1 MRMCVATVCVLALNA
16 VCAYSNSEIADTVP
30 YKNNYVLAPD
40 PMETFQFNCSV
51 GLALTLLPLPLVE
64 SEVPAPALDVRFRL
78 GLPLQLSLVGRVA
91 GNYAA
96 NLATLGPMWSAELT
110 RVTVGGGLQVGFM
123 YGHVGFLQGFNS
135 AVMGVLAFPFA
146 TAGIRFNDFTLSG
159 KLEAEVVL
167 FQQRRIEDI
176 KISSSVRTLNGGALT
191 IGIEQPFWRTT
202 AISLGATLHYSRNP
216 YQAWLAFNTFDDVL
230 FYPELFAGFIF

>member
-1 MRMCVATVCVLALNA
+1 MILPLVIAVVLLT
-16 VCAYSNSEIADTVP
+16 CAQASRASTQDTLP
-30 YKNNYVLAPD
+30 YRNYYVHAPD
-40 PMETFQFNCSV
+40 PLDMFTINGSV
-51 GLALTLLPLPLVE
+51 GLSLTLLPQPLVE
-64 SEVPAPALDVRFRL
+64 SEVPAPALDIRYRI
-78 GLPLQLSLVGRVA
+78 GLPLHLSLVGRIT

-110 RVTVGGGLQVGFM
+110 RVTLGGGIQGGFM
-123 YGHVGFLQGFNS
+123 YGHISFLQGFNTT
-135 AVMGVLAFPFA
+135 VMGAFAYPFA
-146 TAGIRFNDFTLSG
+146 TAGIRFDDFTVSG

-167 FQQRRIEDI
+167 FQQQRIDDI
-176 KISSSVRTLNGGALT
+176 KVSSTARTLNGGSLT
-191 IGIEQPFWRTT
+191 LVVEQPFWRTT